1 VEEGREEEEEEGLWK
16 TPQID
21 PLLQVIN
28 WRWIKDLP
36 VFLASTHSRRGT
48 LSSLISWVL
57 LKSCPNRLA
66 SNRSYLQILSTS
78 DDSVIVGEELSYSWR
93 S

>member
-28 WRWIKDLP
+28 
-36 VFLASTHSRRGT
+36 
-48 LSSLISWVL
+48 
-57 LKSCPNRLA
+57 
-66 SNRSYLQILSTS
+66 
-78 DDSVIVGEELSYSWR
+78 
-93 S
+93 